1 MTDLERARQTINSVD
16 KEMAELFEKR
26 MEAVKLVAAY
36 KQERGIP
43 VDDFAREEEMIAKNS
58 YISVNHLCK
67 LFKTTLG
74 TTVIKYIIGKRISQA
89 KKYLKKGKIL

>member
-26 MEAVKLVAAY
+26 MEAVKLVTAY
-36 KQERGIP
+36 KQERGLP

-58 YISVNHLCK
+58 
-67 LFKTTLG
+67 TLLANEEF
-74 TTVIKYIIGKRISQA
+74 RS
-89 KKYLKKGKIL
+89 